1 LGEQKNWSCLTILS
15 CLHKEQP
22 RPRPGVYDSCGASL
36 ASHIIKETEF
46 MEHILG
52 NAASAPI
59 DVDMNN
65 FMAEVVEGSSKQ
77 PVIVQFWAPW
87 CGPCKQLGPVLEKVV
102 AAANGKVKMVRVNID
117 DNQQIAQQLRVQ
129 SVPTVYAFVDGQ
141 PVDGFAGAQP
151 ESTLTQFIEK
161 ISALGGAGAEI
172 ATMLEA
178 GNAAVETQD
187 LASAMQIFQQVME
200 ADPES
205 AEALAGL
212 VRCLTGMKD
221 HQAAREIVDQ
231 LDDEFREKPAMQAA
245 IMALELAERAAESAG
260 DLDVAQAAVDA
271 NPNDLQARQDL
282 AMALFA
288 TGDNAGAMAQL
299 LESIR
304 IDRGWNEDAARL
316 QLLEFFK
323 TLGAANPDVMTAR
336 RQLSTLLFA

>member
-1 LGEQKNWSCLTILS
+1 
-15 CLHKEQP
+15 
-22 RPRPGVYDSCGASL
+22 
-36 ASHIIKETEF
+36 

-65 FMAEVVEGSSKQ
+65 FMAEVVEGSSRQ

-141 PVDGFAGAQP
+141 PADGFSGAQP

-161 ISALGGAGAEI
+161 ISSLGGAGADI
-172 ATMLEA
+172 ATLIEA
-178 GNAAVETQD
+178 GKAAVETQD
-187 LASAMQIFQQVME
+187 FDSAMRIFQQVME

-231 LDDEFREKPAMQAA
+231 MDNEFREKPPMQAA
-245 IMALELAERAAESAG
+245 ISALELAERAAKSAG
-260 DLDVAQAAVDA
+260 GLDEAQAAVDA
-271 NPNDLQARQDL
+271 NPYDLHARQDL

-316 QLLEFFK
+316 QLLDFFK

>member
-1 LGEQKNWSCLTILS
+1 
-15 CLHKEQP
+15 
-22 RPRPGVYDSCGASL
+22 
-36 ASHIIKETEF
+36 

-65 FMAEVVEGSSKQ
+65 FMAEVVEGSSKL
-77 PVIVQFWAPW
+77 PVVVQFWAPW
-87 CGPCKQLGPVLEKVV
+87 CGPCKQLGPTLEKVV

-141 PVDGFAGAQP
+141 PVDGFSGAQP
-151 ESTLTQFIEK
+151 ESTLIQFIEK
-161 ISALGGAGAEI
+161 ISALGGAGADI
-172 ATMLEA
+172 ASMLEA
-178 GNAAVETQD
+178 GNTAIETQD
-187 LASAMQIFQQVME
+187 YTSAMKIFQQVME
-200 ADPES
+200 AEPES

-212 VRCLTGMKD
+212 VRCLTGIKD
-221 HQAAREIVDQ
+221 HQAARDIVDK

-245 IMALELAERAAESAG
+245 IMALELAERAADSAG
-260 DLDVAQAAVDA
+260 DLGLSQAAVDA
-271 NPNDLQARQDL
+271 NPNNLQARQDL

-316 QLLEFFK
+316 QLLELFK
-323 TLGAANPDVMTAR
+323 TLGSANPDVMAAR

>member
-1 LGEQKNWSCLTILS
+1 
-15 CLHKEQP
+15 
-22 RPRPGVYDSCGASL
+22 
-36 ASHIIKETEF
+36 

-52 NAASAPI
+52 NADNATI
-59 DVDMNN
+59 DVDVNN

-87 CGPCKQLGPVLEKVV
+87 CGPCKQLSPILEKVISV
-102 AAANGKVKMVRVNID
+102 SSGKVKMVRINID

-141 PVDGFAGAQP
+141 PVDGFTGAQP

-161 ISALGGAGAEI
+161 ISALGGAGADI
-172 ATMLEA
+172 AAMLEA
-178 GNAAVETQD
+178 GNSAVEAQD
-187 LASAMQIFQQVME
+187 FAGAMKSFQQVMDAE
-200 ADPES
+200 PES
-205 AEALAGL
+205 VEALAGL
-212 VRCLTGMKD
+212 VRCMTGMKD

-231 LDDEFREKPAMQAA
+231 LDDEFRKKPEMQAA
-245 IMALELAERAAESAG
+245 FLALELAERAAESAG
-260 DLDVAQAAVDA
+260 DFSEAQASVEA

-282 AMALFA
+282 AMALYA
-288 TGDNAGAMAQL
+288 RGDNAGAMAQL

-336 RQLSTLLFA
+336 RRLSTLLFA

>member
-1 LGEQKNWSCLTILS
+1 
-15 CLHKEQP
+15 
-22 RPRPGVYDSCGASL
+22 
-36 ASHIIKETEF
+36 

-65 FMAEVVEGSSKQ
+65 FMAEVVEGSSKL
-77 PVIVQFWAPW
+77 PVVVQFWAPW
-87 CGPCKQLGPVLEKVV
+87 CGPCKQLGPTLEKVV

-141 PVDGFAGAQP
+141 PVDGFSGAQP
-151 ESTLTQFIEK
+151 ESTLIQFIEK
-161 ISALGGAGAEI
+161 ISALGGAGADI
-172 ATMLEA
+172 ASMLEA
-178 GNAAVETQD
+178 GNTAIETQD
-187 LASAMQIFQQVME
+187 YTSAMKIFQQVME
-200 ADPES
+200 AEPES

-212 VRCLTGMKD
+212 VRCLTGIKD
-221 HQAAREIVDQ
+221 HQAARDIVDK

-245 IMALELAERAAESAG
+245 IMALELAERAADSAG
-260 DLDVAQAAVDA
+260 DLGLSQAAVDA
-271 NPNDLQARQDL
+271 NPNNLQARQDL

-316 QLLEFFK
+316 QLLELFK
-323 TLGAANPDVMTAR
+323 TLGSANPDVMTAR

>member
-1 LGEQKNWSCLTILS
+1 
-15 CLHKEQP
+15 
-22 RPRPGVYDSCGASL
+22 
-36 ASHIIKETEF
+36 

-52 NAASAPI
+52 TTASAPI

-65 FMAEVVEGSSKQ
+65 FMAEVVEGSSQQ

-151 ESTLTQFIEK
+151 ESAVTQFIDK
-161 ISALGGAGAEI
+161 VSSLGGAGADI
-172 ATMLEA
+172 ASMLNA

-187 LASAMQIFQQVME
+187 FASAMQIFQQVME
-200 ADPES
+200 ADPDS

-221 HQAAREIVDQ
+221 HQAVREIVDQ
-231 LDDEFREKPAMQAA
+231 LTDEFREKPAMQAA
-245 IMALELAERAAESAG
+245 IDALELAERAAESAG
-260 DLDVAQAAVDA
+260 DLGVAQAAVAA

-304 IDRGWNEDAARL
+304 IDRSWNEDAARM

>member
-1 LGEQKNWSCLTILS
+1 
-15 CLHKEQP
+15 
-22 RPRPGVYDSCGASL
+22 
-36 ASHIIKETEF
+36 

-52 NAASAPI
+52 KTASAPI

-65 FMAEVVEGSSKQ
+65 FMAEVVEGSSQQ

-102 AAANGKVKMVRVNID
+102 AAANDKVKMVRVNID

-151 ESTLTQFIEK
+151 ESAVTQFIEK
-161 ISALGGAGAEI
+161 VSSLGGAGADI
-172 ATMLEA
+172 ASMLDA

-187 LASAMQIFQQVME
+187 FASAMQIFQQVME
-200 ADPES
+200 ADPDS

-231 LDDEFREKPAMQAA
+231 LTDEFREKPAMQAV
-245 IMALELAERAAESAG
+245 IDALELAERAAESAG
-260 DLDVAQAAVDA
+260 DLDVAQAAVAA
-271 NPNDLQARQDL
+271 NPNDLQARQNL

-304 IDRGWNEDAARL
+304 IDRNWNEDAARM

>member
-1 LGEQKNWSCLTILS
+1 
-15 CLHKEQP
+15 
-22 RPRPGVYDSCGASL
+22 
-36 ASHIIKETEF
+36 

-52 NAASAPI
+52 TTASAPI
-59 DVDMNN
+59 NVDMNN
-65 FMAEVVEGSSKQ
+65 FMAEVVEGSSRQ

-129 SVPTVYAFVDGQ
+129 SVPTVYAFVEGQ

-151 ESTLTQFIEK
+151 ESAVSQFIDK
-161 ISALGGAGAEI
+161 VSSLSGAGADI
-172 ATMLEA
+172 ASMLDA

-187 LASAMQIFQQVME
+187 FASAMQIFQQVME
-200 ADPES
+200 ADPDS

-231 LDDEFREKPAMQAA
+231 LTDEFREKPAIQAA
-245 IMALELAERAAESAG
+245 IDALELAERAAESAG
-260 DLDVAQAAVDA
+260 DLDVAQAAVAA

-304 IDRGWNEDAARL
+304 IDRSWNEDAARI

>member
-1 LGEQKNWSCLTILS
+1 MEQ
-15 CLHKEQP
+15 
-22 RPRPGVYDSCGASL
+22 
-36 ASHIIKETEF
+36 
-46 MEHILG
+46 ILG
-52 NAASAPI
+52 TTTSAPI

-65 FMAEVVEGSSKQ
+65 FMAEVVEGSSQQ

-151 ESTLTQFIEK
+151 ESAVTQFIEK
-161 ISALGGAGAEI
+161 VSSLGGAGADI
-172 ATMLEA
+172 ASMLDA
-178 GNAAVETQD
+178 GNAAIETQD
-187 LASAMQIFQQVME
+187 FASAMQIFQQVME
-200 ADPES
+200 ADPDS

-231 LDDEFREKPAMQAA
+231 LTDEFREKPAMQAA
-245 IMALELAERAAESAG
+245 IDALELAERAAESAG
-260 DLDVAQAAVDA
+260 DLDVAQAAVAA

-304 IDRGWNEDAARL
+304 IDRSWNEDAARM

>member
-1 LGEQKNWSCLTILS
+1 
-15 CLHKEQP
+15 
-22 RPRPGVYDSCGASL
+22 
-36 ASHIIKETEF
+36 

-52 NAASAPI
+52 TTASAPI

-65 FMAEVVEGSSKQ
+65 FMAEVVEGSSQQ

-151 ESTLTQFIEK
+151 ESAVTQFIEK
-161 ISALGGAGAEI
+161 VSSLGGAGADI
-172 ATMLEA
+172 ASMLDA

-187 LASAMQIFQQVME
+187 FASAMQIFQQVME
-200 ADPES
+200 ADPDS

-231 LDDEFREKPAMQAA
+231 LSDEFREKPAMQAA
-245 IMALELAERAAESAG
+245 IDALELAERAAESAG
-260 DLDVAQAAVDA
+260 DLDVAQAAVAA

-304 IDRGWNEDAARL
+304 IDRNWNEEAARM

>member
-1 LGEQKNWSCLTILS
+1 
-15 CLHKEQP
+15 
-22 RPRPGVYDSCGASL
+22 
-36 ASHIIKETEF
+36 

-52 NAASAPI
+52 TAASAPI

-141 PVDGFAGAQP
+141 PVDGFTGAQP
-151 ESTLTQFIEK
+151 ESAVTQFIEK
-161 ISALGGAGAEI
+161 VSSLGGAGADI
-172 ATMLEA
+172 VSLLDA

-187 LASAMQIFQQVME
+187 FASAMQIFQQVME
-200 ADPES
+200 ADPDS

-221 HQAAREIVDQ
+221 HQAARDIVDQ
-231 LDDEFREKPAMQAA
+231 LTDGFREKPAMQAA
-245 IMALELAERAAESAG
+245 IDALELAERAAESAG
-260 DLDVAQAAVDA
+260 DLDVAQAAVAA
-271 NPNDLQARQDL
+271 NPDNLQARQDL

-304 IDRGWNEDAARL
+304 IDRSWNEDAARM

>member
-1 LGEQKNWSCLTILS
+1 
-15 CLHKEQP
+15 
-22 RPRPGVYDSCGASL
+22 
-36 ASHIIKETEF
+36 

-52 NAASAPI
+52 TAGSAPI

-65 FMAEVVEGSSKQ
+65 FMAEVVEASSQQ

-102 AAANGKVKMVRVNID
+102 AAANGKVKIVRVNID

-151 ESTLTQFIEK
+151 ESAVTQFIEK
-161 ISALGGAGAEI
+161 VSSLGGAGADI
-172 ATMLEA
+172 ASMLDA

-187 LASAMQIFQQVME
+187 FASAMQIFQQVME
-200 ADPES
+200 ADPDS

-231 LDDEFREKPAMQAA
+231 LTDEFREKPAMQAV
-245 IMALELAERAAESAG
+245 IDALELAERAAESAG
-260 DLDVAQAAVDA
+260 DLDVAQAAVAA
-271 NPNDLQARQDL
+271 NPNDLQARQNL

-304 IDRGWNEDAARL
+304 IDRSWNEGAARM

>member
-1 LGEQKNWSCLTILS
+1 
-15 CLHKEQP
+15 
-22 RPRPGVYDSCGASL
+22 
-36 ASHIIKETEF
+36 
-46 MEHILG
+46 
-52 NAASAPI
+52 
-59 DVDMNN
+59 MNN
-65 FMAEVVEGSSKQ
+65 FMAEVVEGSSKL

-87 CGPCKQLGPVLEKVV
+87 CGPCKQLGPTLEKVV

-141 PVDGFAGAQP
+141 PVDGFSGAQP

-161 ISALGGAGAEI
+161 ISALGGAGADI
-172 ATMLEA
+172 ASLLEA
-178 GNAAVETQD
+178 GNTAIETLD
-187 LASAMQIFQQVME
+187 YTSAMKIFQQVME
-200 ADPES
+200 AEPES

-212 VRCLTGMKD
+212 VRCLTGIKD
-221 HQAAREIVDQ
+221 HQAARDIVDK

-245 IMALELAERAAESAG
+245 IMALELAERAADSAG
-260 DLDVAQAAVDA
+260 DLGLSQAAVDA
-271 NPNDLQARQDL
+271 NPNNLQARQDL

-304 IDRGWNEDAARL
+304 IDRSWNEGAARL
-316 QLLEFFK
+316 QLLELFK
-323 TLGAANPDVMTAR
+323 TLGSANPDVMTAR

>member
-1 LGEQKNWSCLTILS
+1 
-15 CLHKEQP
+15 
-22 RPRPGVYDSCGASL
+22 
-36 ASHIIKETEF
+36 

-52 NAASAPI
+52 TTASAPI

-65 FMAEVVEGSSKQ
+65 FMAEVVEGSSQQ

-151 ESTLTQFIEK
+151 ESAVSQFIEK
-161 ISALGGAGAEI
+161 VSSLGGAGADI
-172 ATMLEA
+172 ASMLDA
-178 GNAAVETQD
+178 GNVAVETQD
-187 LASAMQIFQQVME
+187 FASAMQIFQQVIE
-200 ADPES
+200 ADPDS

-231 LDDEFREKPAMQAA
+231 LTDEFREKSAMQAA
-245 IMALELAERAAESAG
+245 IDALELAERAAESAG
-260 DLDVAQAAVDA
+260 DLDVAQAAVAA

-304 IDRGWNEDAARL
+304 IDRSWNEDAARM

>member
-1 LGEQKNWSCLTILS
+1 
-15 CLHKEQP
+15 
-22 RPRPGVYDSCGASL
+22 
-36 ASHIIKETEF
+36 
-46 MEHILG
+46 MEYILG
-52 NAASAPI
+52 NAGSPPI

-65 FMAEVVEGSSKQ
+65 FMTEVVEDSSKQ
-77 PVIVQFWAPW
+77 PVIAQFWAPW
-87 CGPCKQLGPVLEKVV
+87 CGPCKQLGPALEKVV
-102 AAANGKVKMVRVNID
+102 ASANGRVKLVRVNID

-129 SVPTVYAFVDGQ
+129 SVPTVFAFVDGQ

-161 ISALGGAGAEI
+161 ISALGGAGADI
-172 ATMLEA
+172 ATMIEA
-178 GNAAVETQD
+178 GNAAVEAQD
-187 LASAMQIFQQVME
+187 FAGAMKIFRQAME
-200 ADPES
+200 AEPES
-205 AEALAGL
+205 VEALAGL

-231 LDDEFREKPAMQAA
+231 LDDDFRKKPAIEAA
-245 IMALELAERAAESAG
+245 IMALDLAERAAGSAS
-260 DLDVAQAAVDA
+260 DLDVSKVAVDT

-282 AMALFA
+282 AMALYA

-323 TLGAANPDVMTAR
+323 TLGAANPDVIAAR

>member
-1 LGEQKNWSCLTILS
+1 
-15 CLHKEQP
+15 
-22 RPRPGVYDSCGASL
+22 
-36 ASHIIKETEF
+36 

-52 NAASAPI
+52 KTASAPI

-65 FMAEVVEGSSKQ
+65 FMAEVVEASSQQ

-102 AAANGKVKMVRVNID
+102 AAANGKVKIVRVNID

-151 ESTLTQFIEK
+151 ESAVTQFIEK
-161 ISALGGAGAEI
+161 VSSLGGAGADI
-172 ATMLEA
+172 ASMLDA

-187 LASAMQIFQQVME
+187 FASAMQIFQQVME
-200 ADPES
+200 ADPDS

-231 LDDEFREKPAMQAA
+231 LTDEFREKSAMQTA
-245 IMALELAERAAESAG
+245 IDALELAERAAESAG
-260 DLDVAQAAVDA
+260 DLDVAQATVAA

-304 IDRGWNEDAARL
+304 IDRNWNEDAARM

>member
-1 LGEQKNWSCLTILS
+1 
-15 CLHKEQP
+15 
-22 RPRPGVYDSCGASL
+22 
-36 ASHIIKETEF
+36 
-46 MEHILG
+46 MEHILS
-52 NAASAPI
+52 NASSAPI

-65 FMAEVVEGSSKQ
+65 FMTEVVEESSKQ

-87 CGPCKQLGPVLEKVV
+87 CGPCKQLGPVLEKAV

-129 SVPTVYAFVDGQ
+129 SVPTIYAFVDGQ
-141 PVDGFAGAQP
+141 PADGFSGAQP
-151 ESTLTQFIEK
+151 ESTLNQFIEK
-161 ISALGGAGAEI
+161 ISALGGAGADI

-178 GNAAVETQD
+178 GNAALEQQD
-187 LASAMQIFQQVME
+187 FASAMQTFQKVME
-200 ADPES
+200 VDPES
-205 AEALAGL
+205 ADALAGL

-231 LDDEFREKPAMQAA
+231 LTDEFLEKPAMQAA
-245 IMALELAERAAESAG
+245 ILALELAERAAESAG
-260 DLDVAQAAVDA
+260 NLDVAQAAVDT

-288 TGDNAGAMAQL
+288 AGDNEGAMAQL

-304 IDRGWNEDAARL
+304 IDRGWNEEAARL
-316 QLLEFFK
+316 QLLDLFK
-323 TLGAANPDVMTAR
+323 TLGAANPDVMAAR

>member
-1 LGEQKNWSCLTILS
+1 
-15 CLHKEQP
+15 
-22 RPRPGVYDSCGASL
+22 
-36 ASHIIKETEF
+36 

-65 FMAEVVEGSSKQ
+65 FMAEVVEGSSKL

-87 CGPCKQLGPVLEKVV
+87 CGPCKQLGPTLEKVV

-141 PVDGFAGAQP
+141 PVDGFSGAQP

-161 ISALGGAGAEI
+161 ISALGGAGADI
-172 ATMLEA
+172 ASLLEA
-178 GNAAVETQD
+178 GNTAIETLD
-187 LASAMQIFQQVME
+187 YTSAMKIFQQVME
-200 ADPES
+200 AEPES

-212 VRCLTGMKD
+212 VRCLTGIKD
-221 HQAAREIVDQ
+221 HQAARDIVDK

-245 IMALELAERAAESAG
+245 IMALELAERAAVSVG
-260 DLDVAQAAVDA
+260 DLGLSQAAVDA
-271 NPNDLQARQDL
+271 NPNNLQARQDL

-316 QLLEFFK
+316 QLLELFK
-323 TLGAANPDVMTAR
+323 TLGSANPDVMTAR

>member
-1 LGEQKNWSCLTILS
+1 
-15 CLHKEQP
+15 
-22 RPRPGVYDSCGASL
+22 
-36 ASHIIKETEF
+36 

-52 NAASAPI
+52 TTASAPI

-65 FMAEVVEGSSKQ
+65 FMAEVVEASSQQ

-151 ESTLTQFIEK
+151 ESAVTQFIEK
-161 ISALGGAGAEI
+161 VSSLGGAGADI
-172 ATMLEA
+172 ASMLDA

-187 LASAMQIFQQVME
+187 FASAMQIFQQVME
-200 ADPES
+200 ADPDS

-231 LDDEFREKPAMQAA
+231 LTDEFREKSAMQAA
-245 IMALELAERAAESAG
+245 IDALELAERAAESAG
-260 DLDVAQAAVDA
+260 DLDVAQAAVAA
-271 NPNDLQARQDL
+271 NPNDLQARQNL

-304 IDRGWNEDAARL
+304 IDRSWNEDAARM

>member
-1 LGEQKNWSCLTILS
+1 
-15 CLHKEQP
+15 
-22 RPRPGVYDSCGASL
+22 
-36 ASHIIKETEF
+36 

-52 NAASAPI
+52 TTASAPI

-65 FMAEVVEGSSKQ
+65 FMAEVVEGSSQQ

-102 AAANGKVKMVRVNID
+102 AAANGKVKIVRVNID

-151 ESTLTQFIEK
+151 ESAVTQFIEK
-161 ISALGGAGAEI
+161 VSSLGGAGADI
-172 ATMLEA
+172 ASMVDA
-178 GNAAVETQD
+178 GNAALETQD
-187 LASAMQIFQQVME
+187 FASAMQIFQQVME
-200 ADPES
+200 ADPDS
-205 AEALAGL
+205 VEALAGL

-221 HQAAREIVDQ
+221 DQAAREIVDQ
-231 LDDEFREKPAMQAA
+231 LTDEFREKPAMQAA
-245 IMALELAERAAESAG
+245 INALELSERAAESAG
-260 DLDVAQAAVDA
+260 DLDVAQAAVAA
-271 NPNDLQARQDL
+271 NPNDLQARQEL

-304 IDRGWNEDAARL
+304 IDRSWNEDAARM

>member
-1 LGEQKNWSCLTILS
+1 
-15 CLHKEQP
+15 
-22 RPRPGVYDSCGASL
+22 
-36 ASHIIKETEF
+36 

-52 NAASAPI
+52 TTASAPI

-65 FMAEVVEGSSKQ
+65 FMAEVVEGSSQQ

-151 ESTLTQFIEK
+151 ESAVTQFIEK
-161 ISALGGAGAEI
+161 VSSLGGAGADI
-172 ATMLEA
+172 ASMLDA

-187 LASAMQIFQQVME
+187 FASAMQIFQQVME
-200 ADPES
+200 ADPDS

-231 LDDEFREKPAMQAA
+231 LTDEFREKPAMQAA
-245 IMALELAERAAESAG
+245 IDALELAERAAESAG
-260 DLDVAQAAVDA
+260 DLDVAHAAVAA

-304 IDRGWNEDAARL
+304 IDRSWNEGAARM

>member
-1 LGEQKNWSCLTILS
+1 
-15 CLHKEQP
+15 
-22 RPRPGVYDSCGASL
+22 
-36 ASHIIKETEF
+36 

-161 ISALGGAGAEI
+161 ISALGGAGADI

-187 LASAMQIFQQVME
+187 FASAMQIFEQVME

-231 LDDEFREKPAMQAA
+231 LNDEFREKPAMQAA
-245 IMALELAERAAESAG
+245 ILALELAERAAESAG
-260 DLDVAQAAVDA
+260 NLDVAQAAVDA

-323 TLGAANPDVMTAR
+323 TLGAANPDVITAR